1 MPLDHYINLSNYE
14 EFINELSVVHS
25 TESDKWIHVVTNPNS
40 IIRYP
45 VDILFKKNEQ
55 AAFQIEENK
64 AIYDISLPKNCDYVV
79 GISQYGT
86 NPRYPYRVL
95 CNGETLSSHT
105 DRYVL
110 VACPYTEIKIRL
122 YFDIDQ
128 IPEVFGI
135 RYQANIFSDSE
146 IHRRLLSSNFDLD
159 GVKYREG
166 CILIDPRTN

>member
-14 EFINELSVVHS
+14 EFINELNVVHS

-40 IIRYP
+40 IICYP

-55 AAFQIEENK
+55 AAFQIEGGK
-64 AIYDISLPKNCDYVV
+64 VIYDISLPKNCDYVT
-79 GISQYGT
+79 GIRQYET
-86 NPRYPYRVL
+86 NSRYLYRVL
-95 CNGETLSSHT
+95 CNDQILGSHT

-122 YFDIDQ
+122 YFDIDR
-128 IPEVFGI
+128 IPEIFGI
-135 RYQANIFSDSE
+135 RYRANIFSDVE
-146 IHRRLLSSNFDLD
+146 IHKRLLSSNFDLD

-166 CILIDPRTN
+166 CILVDSRIN